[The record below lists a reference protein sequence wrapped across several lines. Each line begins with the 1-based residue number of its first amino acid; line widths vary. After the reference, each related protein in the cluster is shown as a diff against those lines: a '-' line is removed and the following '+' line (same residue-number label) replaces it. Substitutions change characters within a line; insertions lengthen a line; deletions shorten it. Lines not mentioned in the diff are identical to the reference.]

1 MSSLI
6 NKSYKI
12 TGMTC
17 SACGKAAERAV
28 KKVDGVVNQSVNM
41 AIEKIN
47 IEYDGDK
54 VKFEDLAKAIR
65 KAGYNLIEDINYNK
79 VDFKIGG
86 MTCAS
91 CAKAIERAVNKLDG
105 IEDINVN
112 VATERATINYDISKL
127 KLTQIRN
134 TIEKAGY
141 KVLEKSES
149 KNENLDED
157 KLIKEKEMKTLFTKF
172 LVAVGFS
179 VPLLYIAMGPMVP
192 SPIGPWPVPNIIN
205 PTTNSLNYALIQ
217 LILVIPVMI
226 AGNKFYKNGFKAI
239 INKSPNMDS
248 LVAIGT
254 LAAFVYSLY
263 TTFQM
268 ANANMVS
275 SHEHHQLYYES
286 AGIIIALILLGK
298 YLESRSKGK
307 TSEAIK
313 KLMGLQPKVAI
324 VIKNKKEIEIP
335 IEEVEVR
342 DLIVVKPGSK
352 IPVDGI
358 VIEGHTSVDESM
370 LTGESMPVEKNIGDK
385 VTGASINKNG
395 SIKFKAEKVGSDTAL
410 SQIIR
415 LVEDAQGKKAPIA
428 KLADTVSGYFVPTV
442 ITIAIVTALLW
453 FTIGGQGV
461 EFALT
466 IFISVLVIACPCA
479 LGLATP
485 TAIMVGTGK
494 GAENGI
500 LIKGGEALELA
511 HKIDTIIFDKTGT
524 ITEGKPKVTDIVVSK
539 SIDKD
544 YLLKIAASA
553 EKGSEHPLGEAIV
566 RFGEDKNIDFM
577 KVEKFRA
584 IPGYGIEVSIDN
596 KNVLLGNKKLMDDR
610 KISLGNLS
618 KTSDELA
625 SQGKTPMYI
634 ALENELGGIIAVAD
648 VVKSSSKKAI
658 DKLHSMG
665 IKVAMVTGDNKKTAN
680 AIAKEVGIDIV
691 LAEVL
696 PQDKSNEVKKLQN
709 QGRFVAMVGDGIN
722 DAPALAQAD
731 IGIAIG
737 NGTDVAMES
746 ADIVLM
752 RSDLMD
758 VPTAIKLS
766 KETIKNIKQ
775 NLFWAFAYNT
785 VGIPVAAGVLYI
797 FGGPLLN
804 PMIAAAAM
812 SLSSVSVIGN
822 ALRLKGFE
830 SYK

>member
-172 LVAVGFS
+172 LAAVGFS

-248 LVAIGT
+248 LVSIGT

-335 IEEVEVR
+335 IEEVEVG